1 MPMEE
6 RDTPQERTAPAG
18 PVLDAVQARVLGAL
32 IEKALT
38 TPEQYPLT
46 LNAAVLAC
54 NQKSNREP
62 VMELEPGAVGHALRQ
77 LEDLKLVRVVHGARA
92 LRYEHVLEQVIAVT
106 PRQRALVCLM
116 LLRGQQTVSEL
127 YARSERLAD
136 FPSPDDVRDTL
147 ERLATRTPPLALRLP
162 RQPGQREER
171 WTHLMCGEPV
181 VIARAAD
188 ADDGATVSAADAPT
202 LVARIAEL
210 EATVA
215 ALAERVAALEQRQG

>member
-1 MPMEE
+1 MPMEDLD
-6 RDTPQERTAPAG
+6 RPQERPAPAG
-18 PVLDAVQARVLGAL
+18 PILDAVQARVLGAL

-46 LNAAVLAC
+46 LNATVLAC
-54 NQKSNREP
+54 NQKTNREP

-77 LEDLKLVRVVHGARA
+77 LEDMKLVRVVHGARA

-127 YARSERLAD
+127 HVRSERLAD

-162 RQPGQREER
+162 RQTGQREER
-171 WTHLMCGEPV
+171 WTHLLCGEPV
-181 VIARAAD
+181 IVAHASDGNDAAAAP
-188 ADDGATVSAADAPT
+188 ADVPA
-202 LVARIAEL
+202 LVARIDAL
-210 EATVA
+210 EAALA
-215 ALAERVAALEQRQG
+215 ALAERVRALEPRQD